1 MTLITDIASLG
12 TAPLF
17 EGGATPEE
25 DLLRL
30 TGSGIVNALAG
41 DDTVLGP
48 SQSVSAMFGA
58 EGNDTI
64 RSQASG
70 DSLFGGNGQFG
81 ADDGN
86 DFLTNN
92 TGLAVFFGEGGN
104 DTIEAD
110 RTSTVSGG
118 LGNDY
123 IVTEDLSNLIWGDQP
138 AGIGGDNNLG
148 GNDTI
153 ILGIGAT
160 ADGLNNA
167 GGDDSVSAGPGNDY
181 IRAGAEQ
188 PSFLFGNMGNDTIT
202 QFPGQVIRLENLGDT
217 ILALINTAQPDTAWG
232 GQGNDYI
239 LGTSGAGFWA
249 LGDVGMDTIV
259 NLGSQTSNFVLAGDV
274 DPNATDANSAD
285 YIRTGGGN
293 QHFVFGNIGND
304 TIDISY
310 KIDNSTVL
318 GGQNQDRI
326 VGVGTAAEAN
336 TNLNNFVSGDR
347 GSDYIFGAF
356 GNSTLWGDNM
366 AVNDGND
373 TIILQ
378 GAGTDVIG
386 NVLNGDPAT
395 SIGTDLDT
403 TTSGDDTIISPTG
416 GGDDVLVAMGAGR
429 NTLIGG
435 AGDDSLVSMPNPANT
450 IVAGSGNRLDG
461 GLGDDTYVFSAFDT
475 LVADTN
481 GNNVYIGKPG
491 AAKSVFITLQATDTF
506 SGEGQ
511 FTVTGDQNNFLTAGN
526 AGIRTGNGRDQ
537 IVQNYVLGTTS
548 TAGGDD
554 VLDLQFVGSLP
565 DCPGLVMAGSGND
578 SIRVDD
584 IVNTNGTVDAG
595 IGNDTILALGSGV
608 GGAIIGGDGD
618 DYLRADAVLPGGV
631 VSGGDGNDT
640 YSIGRLDGG
649 GLLSDGNGDDRIV
662 PDALGTTGGVATI
675 TGGDG
680 GDTLGLSTMTGAGSN
695 SPALSLDG
703 GNGNDFLQ
711 GASTDV
717 LTGTNLGVADNI
729 DMLSGGNGNDTLF
742 GGDDRVGDMLNGGV
756 GDDVFIIFG
765 TDATGFGVGTFNNN
779 GSNPITLPEST
790 AMVIGSDGAMMDV
803 LPGGSSG
810 LSPFGTDLDD
820 VFAVINK
827 ELVDTLTGFTANA
840 AANMG
845 DTIVLNQM
853 QFAPFAV
860 GAGTRMDG
868 MDFLGTLN
876 VVSGG
881 FLAGAMGNGGGGGTA
896 GSAAIVLSGSGFFN
910 TEFAADGAGTGLLS
924 GGSNSV
930 GLVTYNSTTGGLYV
944 DNGTFSVLTAVLD
957 TGLSLPTDPN
967 SFMDV
972 RDPFAGAGF
981 VVI

>member
-30 TGSGIVNALAG
+30 TGSGIINALAG

-48 SQSVSAMFGA
+48 TQSVSAMFGA

-92 TGLAVFFGEGGN
+92 TGLAVFFGEAGN
-104 DTIEAD
+104 DTIQVE

-123 IVTEDLSNLIWGDQP
+123 IFTDGNSNLIWGDQP
-138 AGIGGDNNLG
+138 AGIGGDNALG

-153 ILGIGAT
+153 ILGGDT
-160 ADGLNNA
+160 SS
-167 GGDDSVSAGPGNDY
+167 GGDDSVSGGAGNDY
-181 IRAGAEQ
+181 IRAGADE
-188 PSFLFGNMGNDTIT
+188 PSFLFGNTGNDTIT
-202 QFPGQVIRLENLGDT
+202 QFPGTVDTLVPGGDT
-217 ILALINTAQPDTAWG
+217 ILAVINTAQPDTVWG
-232 GQGNDYI
+232 GQGNDYL
-239 LGTSGAGFWA
+239 LGTAGNGFWA
-249 LGDVGMDTIV
+249 LGDQGQDTIV
-259 NLGSQTSNFVLAGDV
+259 NLGSNTSRFVLAGDV
-274 DPNATDANSAD
+274 DPTATATDSAD

-310 KIDNSTVL
+310 QIGNSTVL

-326 VGVGTAAEAN
+326 VGMGTAAGS

-511 FTVTGDQNNFLTAGN
+511 FTITGDQNNFLTATN
-526 AGIRTGNGRDQ
+526 AGLRTGNGRDQ

-584 IVNTNGTVDAG
+584 FVGNLGSVDAG
-595 IGNDTILALGSGV
+595 VGNDTILAFGSGV
-608 GGAIIGGDGD
+608 GGAIIGGAGD
-618 DYLRADAVLPGGV
+618 DYLRADAVLSTGV

-675 TGGDG
+675 SGGDG

-765 TDATGFGVGTFNNN
+765 TDATGFGQLGAGTFDQPNGTTPIALPDSMAMVVGTD
-779 GSNPITLPEST
+779 SS
-790 AMVIGSDGAMMDV
+790 VMM
-803 LPGGSSG
+803 LSGGTTG
-810 LSPFGTDLDD
+810 LSPFGTDATDD
-820 VFAVINK
+820 FAIINK

-860 GAGTRMDG
+860 GGGTDTT
-868 MDFLGTLN
+868 DFLGTINLI
-876 VVSGG
+876 SGG
-881 FLAGAMGNGGGGGTA
+881 FLAGAIGSMTG
-896 GSAAIVLSGSGFFN
+896 GSAGPVAIAGGSQGFFSAD
-910 TEFAADGAGTGLLS
+910 FAADGAGTAALANQAG
-924 GGSNSV
+924 SV
-930 GLVTYNSTTGGLYV
+930 GLVTYNTSTGGLYV
-944 DNGTFSVLTAVLD
+944 SNGTFSVLTAVLD
-957 TGLSLPTDPN
+957 AGLSLPTDPN